1 MHEFTVHNRFVYANI
16 RQLYLVLLAD
26 MIEKEYSFKHM
37 RFQEAPLLGPGA
49 GFPPYSGVPPE
60 FHQPADGGWKPTPG
74 PGLMKD
80 PPIAARNGP
89 TTFVAQTQQQGAVM
103 MVYGLDNDTSNTD
116 KLFNLV
122 CLYGNVAR
130 VSNPG

>member
-1 MHEFTVHNRFVYANI
+1 MFYFF
-16 RQLYLVLLAD
+16 LSSD

-49 GFPPYSGVPPE
+49 GFPPYSE
-60 FHQPADGGWKPTPG
+60 FHPPAEASWKPTPG

-89 TTFVAQTQQQGAVM
+89 TNFVAQSQPQGAVM

-116 KLFNLV
+116 KLFNMV

-130 VSNPG
+130 VSRLCSGFRMTS

>member
-1 MHEFTVHNRFVYANI
+1 
-16 RQLYLVLLAD
+16 
-26 MIEKEYSFKHM
+26 MIEKDYPFKHM
-37 RFQEAPLLGPGA
+37 RFQEPPLLGPGS
-49 GFPPYSGVPPE
+49 GFSPYGPAE
-60 FHQPADGGWKPTPG
+60 FHQGTDGWKATPG
-74 PGLMKD
+74 PGLMKE

-89 TTFVAQTQQQGAVM
+89 ANYVAQTQQQGAVM

-130 VSNPG
+130 VCTKKKNRF

>member
-1 MHEFTVHNRFVYANI
+1 
-16 RQLYLVLLAD
+16 

-49 GFPPYSGVPPE
+49 GFPPYGPPE

-130 VSNPG
+130 VSIARQRSRRIHCAHDSSALFPPPSRR

>member
-1 MHEFTVHNRFVYANI
+1 MALPLCFT
-16 RQLYLVLLAD
+16 D

-49 GFPPYSGVPPE
+49 GFTPYSE
-60 FHQPADGGWKPTPG
+60 FHPPAEAGWKPTPG

-89 TTFVAQTQQQGAVM
+89 TNFVTQSQSQGSVM

-130 VSNPG
+130 VSVFLGGSVYAHIIRTLIVGSRR